1 MIIDTHVHLGGDSL
15 GFNMSEPVLEG
26 MLSKYNNIDT
36 ILVSNADC
44 AEADHQFNIIPMEY
58 QRDQVSSLKRVLDFA
73 RRFPGKVYAA
83 VWVKPYGEVI
93 TEEFEKLIKDNLD
106 IIKAIK
112 LHPYHSKTSPT
123 DPKCL
128 PYLELANR
136 YGLTVVSH
144 TGTSEYDTPIHLYE
158 AACMFPDINFVM
170 VHMGLGSDNSLALD
184 LLGKADNLYGD
195 TAWVPT
201 STTIEAIRR
210 YGSKKM
216 LFGSDAPIDGLDTY
230 ENNGKGEISLYQEYF
245 NVLPTQI
252 SEDEYKDLM
261 YRNAVRIFK
270 LDV

>member
-1 MIIDTHVHLGGDSL
+1 MIIDTHVHIGGDSL

-26 MLSKYNNIDT
+26 MLSKYNNINA

-44 AEADHQFNIIPMEY
+44 GEVDHQFNPIPMEY
-58 QRDQVSSLKRVLDFA
+58 QKDQITSLTRTLTFA
-73 RRFPGKVYAA
+73 RKYPGKVYVA
-83 VWVKPYGEVI
+83 VWVKPYGEVL
-93 TEEFEKLIKDNLD
+93 TEEFENLIKDNLD
-106 IIKAIK
+106 IIKAVK
-112 LHPYHSKTSPT
+112 LHPFHSKTSPV

-136 YGLTVVSH
+136 YRLTVVSH
-144 TGTSEYDTPIHLYE
+144 TGTSEYDTPLHLYE
-158 AACMFPDINFVM
+158 AACMFPNINFVM

-195 TAWVPT
+195 TAWVPI

-216 LFGSDAPIDGLDTY
+216 LFGSDAPIDGMDTY
-230 ENNGKGEISLYQEYF
+230 EHNGSGDISLYQDYF

-261 YRNAVRIFK
+261 YRNAIKVFK
-270 LDV
+270 LNV